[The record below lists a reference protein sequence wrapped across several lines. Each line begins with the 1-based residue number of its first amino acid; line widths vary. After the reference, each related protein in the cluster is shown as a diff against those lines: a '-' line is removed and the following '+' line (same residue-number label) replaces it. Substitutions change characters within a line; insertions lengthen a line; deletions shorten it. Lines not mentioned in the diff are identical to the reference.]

1 MDLGNYTVTETTKDI
16 DGKEHTVKYSVN
28 GAAQADG
35 KAASAEV
42 RKNETTTVEFEDNFT
57 NKPGILE
64 ITKTIKGDITAEEAA
79 GALTF
84 VIETPD
90 HKFLKADGTLAD
102 TEVEFDNGATCC
114 VVIASGGYPVSYKS
128 GYVISGLEA
137 AGENAL
143 VIHAGT
149 KLNENGDI
157 VTAGGRVLGVVGRC
171 KCLPGAISKAYEA
184 AKKISFTDLH
194 MRSDI
199 GQRGLAA
206 MTD

>member
-1 MDLGNYTVTETTKDI
+1 MQATV
-16 DGKEHTVKYSVN
+16 N
-28 GAAQADG
+28 
-35 KAASAEV
+35 
-42 RKNETTTVEFEDNFT
+42 
-57 NKPGILE
+57 
-64 ITKTIKGDITAEEAA
+64 
-79 GALTF
+79 
-84 VIETPD
+84 
-90 HKFLKADGTLAD
+90 GTLAD

-128 GYVISGLEA
+128 GYVISGLED

-171 KCLPGAISKAYEA
+171 KCLPGAISKAYAA
-184 AKKISFTDLH
+184 AKKIGFTDMH

-199 GQRGLAA
+199 GQRALAELEK
-206 MTD
+206 